1 MGINERVENNNL
13 KGEGKNGF
21 TGSMRAP
28 FEPGVS
34 FAEGDVIAFP
44 NEYDDSNVFDMPVG
58 SDGTT
63 AECVVVTLER
73 VNGTEEAINFYPS
86 MLAKTIFPAHEEDGE
101 VINDTPIQVT
111 GEAAA
116 EYQAC
121 YGKLGDDGAEDYE
134 SDVAYAMSKFAGK
147 RVLVSDVQKL
157 QQRVWKNGE
166 ATDKL
171 RPVNLYTYDWA
182 PEAKKGGKKK

>member
-21 TGSMRAP
+21 NGSMRAP
-28 FEPGVS
+28 FESGVS

-44 NEYDDSNVFDMPVG
+44 NEYDDNNVFDMPVG
-58 SDGTT
+58 TDGTT

-73 VNGTEEAINFYPS
+73 ANGIEEAINFYPS

-101 VINDTPIQVT
+101 VVNDTPIQVT

-134 SDVAYAMSKFAGK
+134 SDVAYAMSKFAGR
-147 RVLVSDVQKL
+147 RVLVSGVQKL

-171 RPVNLYTYDWA
+171 RSVNLYTYDWA
-182 PEAKKGGKKK
+182 SEVKKGGKKK

>member
-58 SDGTT
+58 NDGTT

-73 VNGTEEAINFYPS
+73 ANGTEEAINFYPS
-86 MLAKTIFPAHEEDGE
+86 MLAKTIFPAHEKDGE

-111 GEAAA
+111 GEAAS

-147 RVLVSDVQKL
+147 RVLVSAVQKL

-171 RPVNLYTYDWA
+171 RAVNLYTYDWA
-182 PEAKKGGKKK
+182 PAKKGGKKK

>member
-1 MGINERVENNNL
+1 MGIDERSESNAL

-21 TGSMRAP
+21 NGSMRAP

-34 FAEGDVIAFP
+34 FAKGDVIVFP
-44 NEYDDSNVFDMPVG
+44 DEYDESNVFDMPVG

-63 AECVVVTLER
+63 AECVIVTLER
-73 VNGTEEAINFYPS
+73 ANGTTEAVNFYPS
-86 MLAKTIFPAHEEDGE
+86 MLAKTIFPAHEEDDE
-101 VINDTPIQVT
+101 VVNDTPIQVT

-134 SDVAYAMSKFAGK
+134 SDVAYAMSKFAGR
-147 RVLVSDVQKL
+147 RVLVAEVEKL

-182 PEAKKGGKKK
+182 PEVKKGGKKK

>member
-1 MGINERVENNNL
+1 MGIDERSESNAL
-13 KGEGKNGF
+13 KGEGKAGF
-21 TGSMRAP
+21 TGSMKAP

-34 FAEGDVIAFP
+34 FAEGDVIVFP
-44 NEYDDSNVFDMPVG
+44 AEYDESNVFDMPVG
-58 SDGTT
+58 NDGTT
-63 AECVVVTLER
+63 AECVVVTLKR
-73 VNGTEEAINFYPS
+73 ASGAEEAINFWPS

-101 VINDTPIQVT
+101 VVSDTPIQVT
-111 GEAAA
+111 GTAAA

-121 YGKLGDDGAEDYE
+121 YGKLGDDGDDEYD
-134 SDVAYAMSKFAGK
+134 SDVAYAMSKFAG
-147 RVLVSDVQKL
+147 RSVIVSDVQKL

>member
-1 MGINERVENNNL
+1 MGIDERSESNAL

-21 TGSMRAP
+21 NGSMRAP

-34 FAEGDVIAFP
+34 FAKGDVIVFP
-44 NEYDDSNVFDMPVG
+44 DEYDESNVFDMPVG
-58 SDGTT
+58 TDGTT
-63 AECVVVTLER
+63 AECVIVTLER
-73 VNGTEEAINFYPS
+73 ASGGTEAVNFYPS

-101 VINDTPIQVT
+101 VVNDTPIQVT

-121 YGKLGDDGAEDYE
+121 YGKLGDDGAEEYE
-134 SDVAYAMSKFAGK
+134 SDVAYAMSKFAGR
-147 RVLVSDVQKL
+147 RVLVAEVEKL

-182 PEAKKGGKKK
+182 PAAKKGNKKK